1 MRNKISIGERVI
13 VAVWNCKVYQGIIIA
28 NTKEQ
33 ITLDNVEVYELG
45 NTTTT
50 YMLDNIV
57 IDKADIEV
65 MAQVKVMQFKE
76 RLE

>member
-1 MRNKISIGERVI
+1 MWNKIPINERVI

-33 ITLDNVEVYELG
+33 ITLTNVEVYELG
-45 NTTTT
+45 KITTT

-57 IDKADIEV
+57 IDKGDIEV
-65 MAQVKVMQFKE
+65 MAQVKVMQFEE

>member
-1 MRNKISIGERVI
+1 MWNKIPIGERVI

-45 NTTTT
+45 STTTT

-57 IDKADIEV
+57 IDKGDIEV
-65 MAQVKVMQFKE
+65 MAQVKVMQFEE

>member
-1 MRNKISIGERVI
+1 MWNKIPIGERVI
-13 VAVWNCKVYQGIIIA
+13 VAVWNCKVYQGVIIA

-33 ITLDNVEVYELG
+33 ITLTNVEVYELG
-45 NTTTT
+45 KITTT

-57 IDKADIEV
+57 IDKGDIEV
-65 MAQVKVMQFKE
+65 MAQVKVMQFEE

>member
-1 MRNKISIGERVI
+1 MWNKIPIGERVI

-33 ITLDNVEVYELG
+33 IILDNVEVYELG
-45 NTTTT
+45 KITTT

-57 IDKADIEV
+57 IDKGDIEV
-65 MAQVKVMQFKE
+65 MAQVKVMQFEE
-76 RLE
+76 RLK

>member
-1 MRNKISIGERVI
+1 MWNKIPINERVI

-33 ITLDNVEVYELG
+33 ITLTNVEVYELG
-45 NTTTT
+45 KITTT

-57 IDKADIEV
+57 IDKGDIEV
-65 MAQVKVMQFKE
+65 MAQVKVMQIKE

>member
-1 MRNKISIGERVI
+1 MPWYV
-13 VAVWNCKVYQGIIIA
+13 VYQGIIIA

-33 ITLDNVEVYELG
+33 IILDNVEVYELG
-45 NTTTT
+45 KITTT

>member
-1 MRNKISIGERVI
+1 MWNKIPINERVI

-28 NTKEQ
+28 NTKEE
-33 ITLDNVEVYELG
+33 ITLTNVEVYELG
-45 NTTTT
+45 KITTT

-65 MAQVKVMQFKE
+65 MAQVKVMQFEE

>member
-1 MRNKISIGERVI
+1 MWNKIPIGERVI
-13 VAVWNCKVYQGIIIA
+13 VAVWNCKVYQGVIIA

-33 ITLDNVEVYELG
+33 ITLTNVEVYELG
-45 NTTTT
+45 KITTT

-57 IDKADIEV
+57 IDKGDIEV
-65 MAQVKVMQFKE
+65 MAQVKVMQFNE

>member
-1 MRNKISIGERVI
+1 MWNKIPINERVI

-33 ITLDNVEVYELG
+33 IILDNVEVYELG

-65 MAQVKVMQFKE
+65 MAQVKVMQFEE
-76 RLE
+76 RLK